1 MPNQLVA
8 LIAELVIVLIV
19 FQALLS
25 LLKTVFSTVIA
36 IVIIG
41 IVLTFFG
48 FSPQELIQKIINLP
62 ETLQQLLMHLKKI
75 LGF

>member
-1 MPNQLVA
+1 MSNRLVA
-8 LIAELVIVLIV
+8 LIAELVIIVIV

-25 LLKTVFSTVIA
+25 LLKTVFSTALA

-48 FSPQELIQKIINLP
+48 FSPQELIQRIINLP
-62 ETLQQLLMHLKKI
+62 ETLQELLVQLKKI
-75 LGF
+75 FGF

>member
-1 MPNQLVA
+1 MSNQLVI
-8 LIAELVIVLIV
+8 LIAELVVILIV
-19 FQALLS
+19 FQALVS
-25 LLKTVFSTVIA
+25 LLKTVFSAVIA
-36 IVIIG
+36 IAIIG

-62 ETLQQLLMHLKKI
+62 GTLQELLIHLKKI